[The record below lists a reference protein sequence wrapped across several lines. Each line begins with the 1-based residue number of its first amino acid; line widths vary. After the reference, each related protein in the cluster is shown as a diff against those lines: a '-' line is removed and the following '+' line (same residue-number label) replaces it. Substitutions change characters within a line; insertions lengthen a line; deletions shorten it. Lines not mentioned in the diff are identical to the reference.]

1 MGVCIKLVDFTF
13 REKNEDPHRSY
24 ENFFMTRSLYKA
36 GVHKTALFEFDKL
49 LFSSVLRN
57 TCMKKANKFNATYVH
72 AV

>member
-1 MGVCIKLVDFTF
+1 
-13 REKNEDPHRSY
+13 
-24 ENFFMTRSLYKA
+24 MTRTLYKA
-36 GVHKTALFEFDKL
+36 GFHKTAWFEFDKL